1 MGPIRKLGQILDIDL
16 TTNTWKLAEY
26 PPDLAR
32 KYLGGRGL
40 NVHFLYDHLPV
51 DIDPLGPQ
59 NLLILS
65 CGLLTGTAAPSS
77 ARLHINA
84 LSPLTGLLGSSNIG
98 GGFGAQLR
106 SNGIQSVIV
115 RGRSAKPVYL
125 YIDGDS
131 IQIRNAEKW
140 WGLDTWETQDRFN
153 AELGSSKIKI
163 LTIGPGGENGA
174 LFGCIMSDRDHA
186 AGRTGMGTVMGSKNL
201 KAIVI
206 RKQSQKKT
214 FRSSGKLRGA
224 IQRYSRQIMES
235 PQYKEMSK
243 HGGAG
248 YVKWA
253 DEMGIL
259 ATHNYRENTF
269 EAAERIDGHN
279 LQDQTVRRRSC
290 PRCPIQCKADL
301 EFSRGKYKGV
311 QAVRPEFEPML
322 SLGSKCGLSDLDT
335 LVFLDN
341 LCSRLGLD
349 CISAGNAIAFA
360 MDLFERGIL
369 SLQDTEGLDLTWGNG
384 EVMETLIRQ
393 MATGKGFGKI
403 LAMGVRRASQ
413 VIGRGSDQYA
423 PHVKGLELAGYHPN
437 NIMGTALG
445 YAVAS
450 RGADFNDV
458 FATLEYK
465 WLPDKQHEAPATP
478 HVPNLHSIHGK
489 AELVRKSTV
498 IGTVLDSLGLC
509 KVPVLCLICA
519 YDLVNEAELTA
530 AVTGWPVDA
539 SSLFISGE
547 RIVNMERLFNLRHGG
562 SAADDR
568 LPDMFFEKEYNAG
581 QQPSKPHAWM
591 EPMIHEFYTIMGW
604 DNQGHPSPEKLME
617 LGIFAPQYD
626 NDSAA

>member
-1 MGPIRKLGQILDIDL
+1 MRMLGNILDIDL
-16 TTNTWKLAEY
+16 AAKTCQLDQFPQNLAQ
-26 PPDLAR
+26 

-40 NVHFLYDHLPV
+40 NVHLLYDRLPTH
-51 DIDPLGPQ
+51 IDPLGPQ

-65 CGLLTGTAAPSS
+65 CGLLTGTAVPSS

-84 LSPLTGLLGSSNIG
+84 LSPLTDLLGSSNIG

-106 SNGIQSVIV
+106 ANGIHSIIIRERAAEPVI
-115 RGRSAKPVYL
+115 L
-125 YIDGDS
+125 CIDGDS
-131 IQIRNAEKW
+131 IQFRSAEKL
-140 WGLDTWETQDRFN
+140 WGLDTWETQDRLH
-153 AELGSSKIKI
+153 AEFGSSNKIKV

-186 AGRTGMGTVMGSKNL
+186 AGRTGMGSVMGSKNV

-206 RKQSQKKT
+206 KKQRLQKT
-214 FRSSGKLRGA
+214 PRSKGTLSEA
-224 IQRYSRQIMES
+224 IQRYCRQITES
-235 PQYKEMSK
+235 PHYKQMSK

-253 DEMGIL
+253 DELGIL
-259 ATHNYRENTF
+259 ATRNYRENTF

-279 LQDQTVRRRSC
+279 LRDHTVRRRSC

-301 EFSRGKYKGV
+301 EFSHGKYKGM

-322 SLGSKCGLSDLDT
+322 SLGSKCGLSDIDT

-349 CISAGNAIAFA
+349 SISAGNAIAFA
-360 MDLFERGIL
+360 MDLFERGII
-369 SLQDTEGLDLTWGNG
+369 SLQDTGGLDLTWGNG
-384 EVMETLIRQ
+384 DAMETLIRQ
-393 MATGKGFGKI
+393 MAAGKGFGKI

-413 VIGRGSDQYA
+413 VIGRGSDRYA
-423 PHVKGLELAGYHPN
+423 PHVKGLEMAGYHPN

-465 WLPDKQHEAPATP
+465 WLPEKKLAAIAATR
-478 HVPNLHSIHGK
+478 LADLRSIHGK
-489 AELVRKSTV
+489 AELVRRSRI

-509 KVPVLCLICA
+509 KVPALCLICA
-519 YDLVNEAELTA
+519 YDLANEAELAA
-530 AVTGWPVDA
+530 AVTGWPMDP
-539 SSLFISGE
+539 SSLFVSGE
-547 RIVNMERLFNLRHGG
+547 RIVNLERLFNLRHGG

-568 LPDMFFEKEYNAG
+568 LPDMFFEKDYNAG
-581 QQPSKPHAWM
+581 KQPSKPHAWM
-591 EPMIHEFYTIMGW
+591 EPMIKEFYSVMGW
-604 DNQGHPSPEKLME
+604 DKQGHPSPEKLTE
-617 LGIFAPQYD
+617 LGIFSPQYD
-626 NDSAA
+626 HDSAA